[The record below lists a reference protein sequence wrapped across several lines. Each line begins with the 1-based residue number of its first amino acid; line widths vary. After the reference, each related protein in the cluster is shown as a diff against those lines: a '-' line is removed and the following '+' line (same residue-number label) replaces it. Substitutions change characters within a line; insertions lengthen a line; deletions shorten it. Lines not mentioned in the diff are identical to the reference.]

1 MKWDTKIT
9 LLVGAIVVLLLLGP
23 LAVIWALNTLF
34 QLGLGFTFWN
44 WLAVV
49 IMSVFIQTRFGQPK
63 G

>member
-1 MKWDTKIT
+1 MKFDTKIA
-9 LLVGAIVVLLLLGP
+9 LLVGAIIVLLLLGP

-34 QLGLGFTFWN
+34 LLGLGFTFWN

-49 IMSVFIQTRFGQPK
+49 ILSVYIQTRFGQPK

>member
-1 MKWDTKIT
+1 MKFDTKIT
-9 LLVGAIVVLLLLGP
+9 LLVGAIIVLLLLGP
-23 LAVIWALNTLF
+23 LAVIWALNMLF

-49 IMSVFIQTRFGQPK
+49 ILSVFIQTRFGQPK